1 MGINQTVYLQM
12 AKKVL
17 VFPSLSEIGEEIV
30 RALNHNKEFE
40 LVLGSTNKN
49 DAKCIYL
56 PYIYDKDFKKELIKV
71 LKFHVIYLQI

>member
-1 MGINQTVYLQM
+1 M

-40 LVLGSTNKN
+40 LVLGQPKKRYKVYLF
-49 DAKCIYL
+49 AIYL
-56 PYIYDKDFKKELIKV
+56 RQRLQEGAYKGFKLT
-71 LKFHVIYLQI
+71 FN